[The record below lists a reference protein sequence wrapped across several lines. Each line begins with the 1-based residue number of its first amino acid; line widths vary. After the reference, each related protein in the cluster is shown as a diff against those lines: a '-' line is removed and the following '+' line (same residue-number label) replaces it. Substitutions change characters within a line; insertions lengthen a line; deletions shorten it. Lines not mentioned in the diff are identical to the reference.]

1 MEIINIVLL
10 GIGAVVLST
19 VLKRDNPQ
27 FALMVSIAAGAV
39 ILIKIMG
46 YFFSVISQVYDIAYA
61 GGIDEG
67 YISIILK
74 ITGIAYLA
82 QIGADICKDAGE
94 SAVGTKIEIA
104 GKIFIAA
111 LSMPF
116 VTALLK
122 TVMDFI

>member
-10 GIGAVVLST
+10 GIGAVVLSS
-19 VLKRDNPQ
+19 VLKKDNPQ
-27 FALMVSIAAGAV
+27 FALMVSIVAGAV
-39 ILIKIMG
+39 ILIKVMG